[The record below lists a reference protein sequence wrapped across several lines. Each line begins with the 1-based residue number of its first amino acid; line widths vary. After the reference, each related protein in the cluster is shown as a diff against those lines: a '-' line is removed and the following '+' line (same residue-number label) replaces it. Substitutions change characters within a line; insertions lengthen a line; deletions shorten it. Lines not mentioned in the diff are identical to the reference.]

1 MANREVIFHKKL
13 QRRGLTAKKRQASFI
28 AEYVFVKYFDIYK
41 EAANLFNQLNAI
53 HPRRPDLRKSI
64 EFKNW
69 QRQIKGLPEIREY
82 KNRAMT
88 KGIFYQ
94 DIPLNT
100 NDHQE
105 SEEFQ
110 QVNDDVLKDS
120 DIIQRC
126 PQKVMQL
133 NIPLLSIPQDKRQ
146 ERGETTNHQESEE
159 FQQVNEEVIDEGDTN
174 QDDLAEVQPSIFD
187 DLSQETLDDMISQ
200 LQNDPNLAAIMR
212 DFDTDVCMNVQIDNS
227 AEKGHDDEN
236 ELDIDLDIDDL
247 LEKELNDIIW

>member
-1 MANREVIFHKKL
+1 MANREVIFQKKL
-13 QRRGLTAKKRQASFI
+13 QRRGLTAKKRQASFV

-41 EAANLFNQLNAI
+41 EAAHLFNQLNAI

-69 QRQIKGLPEIREY
+69 QRQIKGLPEIRDY
-82 KNRAMT
+82 KNRVMT

-100 NDHQE
+100 
-105 SEEFQ
+105 
-110 QVNDDVLKDS
+110 NDDVLKDS

-146 ERGETTNHQESEE
+146 EQGETTNHQEPEE

-187 DLSQETLDDMISQ
+187 DLSQETLDDMVSQ
-200 LQNDPNLAAIMR
+200 LQNDPSLAAIMR

-227 AEKGHDDEN
+227 AEKGHDDED
-236 ELDIDLDIDDL
+236 ELDIDLNIDDL

>member
-1 MANREVIFHKKL
+1 MANREVIFQKKI
-13 QRRGLTAKKRQASFI
+13 QRRGLTARKRQASFV

-41 EAANLFNQLNAI
+41 EAAQLFNQLNAL

-69 QRQIKGLPEIREY
+69 QRQIKGLPEIRDY
-82 KNRAMT
+82 KNRTMT
-88 KGIFYQ
+88 NGIFYQ

-100 NDHQE
+100 NG
-105 SEEFQ
+105 
-110 QVNDDVLKDS
+110 DVLKDS
-120 DIIQRC
+120 DIIQMC
-126 PQKVMQL
+126 PKKVMQL

-174 QDDLAEVQPSIFD
+174 QDDLTEVQPSIFD
-187 DLSQETLDDMISQ
+187 DLPQETLDDMVSQ
-200 LQNDPNLAAIMR
+200 LQNDPNLAAIMS

-227 AEKGHDDEN
+227 TEKGHDDEN
-236 ELDIDLDIDDL
+236 ELDIELNIDDL

>member
-1 MANREVIFHKKL
+1 MANREVTFQKKI
-13 QRRGLTAKKRQASFI
+13 QRRDLTAKKRQACFV

-41 EAANLFNQLNAI
+41 EAAQLFNQLNAI

-82 KNRAMT
+82 KNRTMT

-100 NDHQE
+100 ND
-105 SEEFQ
+105 
-110 QVNDDVLKDS
+110 DVLKD
-120 DIIQRC
+120 IIQMC

-133 NIPLLSIPQDKRQ
+133 HIPLLSIPQDKTQ
-146 ERGETTNHQESEE
+146 ERGETTKRQESEE
-159 FQQVNEEVIDEGDTN
+159 FQQVNEEVIDEGVTN

-200 LQNDPNLAAIMR
+200 LQNDPSLAAIMS

-227 AEKGHDDEN
+227 AEKGRDDEN

-247 LEKELNDIIW
+247 LEKELDDIIW

>member
-1 MANREVIFHKKL
+1 MANREVIFQKKL
-13 QRRGLTAKKRQASFI
+13 QRRGLTAKKRQASFV

-41 EAANLFNQLNAI
+41 EAAHLFNQLNAI
-53 HPRRPDLRKSI
+53 HPRGPDLRKSI

-82 KNRAMT
+82 KNRSMT

-100 NDHQE
+100 
-105 SEEFQ
+105 
-110 QVNDDVLKDS
+110 NDDVLKDS

-133 NIPLLSIPQDKRQ
+133 NIPLLSIRQDKR
-146 ERGETTNHQESEE
+146 RETTNHQESEE

-236 ELDIDLDIDDL
+236 ELDIDLNIDDL